1 MNHPFL
7 VSVIDDDEAVRESL
21 QSLLK
26 SVGYRVN
33 TFAAAEQFLELDDA
47 GGTDCL
53 ILDVRLGGMSGPD
66 LQREL
71 IARSQKVPIVFIT
84 AHGDEMTRA
93 RVMAAGAVE
102 CLEKPFSEEVLLAA
116 VHAGFGLTHNACHRM
131 SDGPHFGDRETH
143 EQIKGR

>member
-1 MNHPFL
+1 MNRPFL

-21 QSLLK
+21 ESLLK

-33 TFAAAEQFLELDDA
+33 TFAAAEQFLELDDT

-71 IARSQKVPIVFIT
+71 IARSRTVPIVFIT

-93 RVMAAGAVE
+93 RVMADGAVE
-102 CLEKPFSEEVLLAA
+102 CLEKPFSEEILLAA
-116 VHAGFGLTHNACHRM
+116 VNAGFARNHSTPGDGL
-131 SDGPHFGDRETH
+131 HFR
-143 EQIKGR
+143 

>member
-33 TFAAAEQFLELDDA
+33 TFAAAEQFLELDDT

-71 IARSQKVPIVFIT
+71 IARSRTVPIVFIT

-93 RVMAAGAVE
+93 RVMADGAVE
-102 CLEKPFSEEVLLAA
+102 CLEKPFSEEILLAA
-116 VHAGFGLTHNACHRM
+116 VNAGFARNHSTPGDGL
-131 SDGPHFGDRETH
+131 HFR
-143 EQIKGR
+143 